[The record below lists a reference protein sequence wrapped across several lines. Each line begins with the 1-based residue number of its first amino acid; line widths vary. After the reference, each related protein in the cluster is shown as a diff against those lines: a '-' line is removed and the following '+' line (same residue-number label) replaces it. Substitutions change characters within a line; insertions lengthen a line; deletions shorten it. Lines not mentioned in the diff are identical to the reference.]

1 MSEETNPVRES
12 HIAKLNAIRA
22 LGINPFPNVYKRKD
36 LVSSIHDAFAK
47 LPEESKNA
55 ESTGL
60 RVETAGRIM
69 LLRMQGKAGFCNIKD
84 DTGKIQVYMR
94 KELVGDQT
102 FELVKNLDL
111 GDIIGVSGEVF
122 KTRTGET
129 TIKADQIRMLSKII
143 QPMPEKYHGV
153 QDVEIR
159 YRQRYLDL
167 IVNDESKE
175 IFRKRTLIIKRIR
188 ELLNGKGFY
197 EVETPMMQPVYGGAA
212 ARPFVTHHNT
222 LDQDLYL
229 RIAPELYLKR
239 LLVGGFERVFE
250 INRNFRN
257 EGISFKHNPEFT
269 MMELYQAYADYHD
282 MMDLVEE
289 IVVEACKAVNPSLK
303 IPHGENELDLTPP
316 WRRVK
321 LLDILKEKSGIDFQ
335 KVTDVEAVSE
345 ARKLGLDIETGMSKW
360 KVLDEVFKEKVE
372 PTLIQPVI
380 IYDYPKE
387 TSPLTKNRED
397 DPDIVERFEP
407 FIAGQEIGNAYS
419 ELNDPLE
426 QKSRFLQQ
434 LEERAKGDDEAQMM
448 DEDFL
453 TALEYAM
460 PPTGGLGVGIDRIVA
475 ILLNRHTIRDV
486 ILFPQLRTEKQ
497 K

>member
-1 MSEETNPVRES
+1 MSEDTNPVRES
-12 HIAKLNAIRA
+12 HIAKLHAIRGM
-22 LGINPFPNVYKRKD
+22 GINPYPNVYDKKD
-36 LVSSIHDAFAK
+36 AIADIHEKFKA
-47 LPEESKNA
+47 LPEDLQNSETS
-55 ESTGL
+55 GL
-60 RVETAGRIM
+60 HVVTAGRIM

-84 DTGKIQVYMR
+84 DSDKIQVYVR
-94 KELVGDQT
+94 KELMGDQA

-111 GDIIGVSGEVF
+111 GDIIGISGEVF
-122 KTRTGET
+122 KTRTGEV
-129 TIKADQIRMLSKII
+129 TIKAEKIVMLSKII

-167 IVNDESKE
+167 IVNEESKE
-175 IFRKRTLIIKRIR
+175 TFKKRTLIIRRIR

-222 LDQDLYL
+222 LDQDLFL

-239 LLVGGFERVFE
+239 LLVGGFERVYE

-269 MMELYQAYADYHD
+269 MMELYQTYADYND
-282 MMDLVEE
+282 MMNLVEE
-289 IVVEACKAVNPSLK
+289 IVVEANKAVNPSLK
-303 IPHGENELDLTPP
+303 IMHGEIEIDLTPP
-316 WRRVK
+316 WKRVK
-321 LLDILKEKSGIDFQ
+321 LLDILLEKSGIDFK
-335 KVTDVEAVSE
+335 KVTDAEAVIE
-345 ARKLGLDIETGMSKW
+345 ARKLGLDIETGLSKW

-372 PTLIQPVI
+372 PFLIQPTI

-387 TSPLTKNRED
+387 TSPLTKNKVG
-397 DPDIVERFEP
+397 DPEIVERFEP

-426 QKSRFLQQ
+426 QKKRFLQQ
-434 LEERAKGDDEAQMM
+434 LDERKKGDDEAQMM
-448 DEDFL
+448 DDDFL

-460 PPTGGLGVGIDRIVA
+460 PPTGGLGIGIDRIVA
-475 ILLNRHTIRDV
+475 ILLNKHTIRDV
-486 ILFPQLRTEKQ
+486 ILFPQLRNEK
-497 K
+497 